1 MFIYHLDSNW
11 HIIFFISNYLRFE
24 NLKYMNFISNFPIKY
39 FKNSTKK
46 PSLKLRFNNKVFL
59 QNWNFRLEKKIEI
72 KIKIEGK
79 NLG

>member
-1 MFIYHLDSNW
+1 
-11 HIIFFISNYLRFE
+11 
-24 NLKYMNFISNFPIKY
+24 MNFISNFPIKY